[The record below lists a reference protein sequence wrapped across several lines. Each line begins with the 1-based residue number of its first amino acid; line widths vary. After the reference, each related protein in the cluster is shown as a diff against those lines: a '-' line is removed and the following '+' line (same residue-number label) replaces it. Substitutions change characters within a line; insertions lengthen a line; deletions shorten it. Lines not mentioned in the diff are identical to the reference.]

1 MKQFLKII
9 LLLLVSSCTH
19 RQVPENISN
28 DLQKISDKWV
38 PDKREGICNIEAVI
52 LEDGQL
58 LVKGKTSIPD
68 ARDEIRSYLE
78 NSGVEY
84 SDSIVLLPD
93 RKKIP
98 ETFGVV
104 TISVA
109 NMKAGPSHSS
119 ELVSQA
125 ILGTP
130 VRVLDTDDDWMLV
143 QTPDHYIGWMSDSGF
158 SAMDSL
164 ESESWK
170 KSQRIIFAAKDG
182 SVTSVDDD
190 NIVISDIVAGSILE
204 STGINGD
211 HYIIRFPD
219 GRTGRVKKSEAI
231 GLDEWADAQPDIR
244 KLSEF
249 ALKIN
254 GAPYMW
260 GGTSVKAPDCS
271 GFVKTVYFMGG
282 IILARDASLQ
292 FLHGKEIDPSSLGNL
307 EPGDL
312 LFFGRKTESGVKRI
326 THVGFYL
333 GDTYVIHSS
342 GRVRINSLDPARPD
356 YNSYLV
362 ETLQGARRI
371 LGVESSRGVERA
383 ALHSWYFA
391 EKNDLNE

>member
-1 MKQFLKII
+1 MKQYLKILLI
-9 LLLLVSSCTH
+9 LLASSCTN

-28 DLQKISDKWV
+28 ELRTISEKWV
-38 PDKREGICNIEAVI
+38 PDQREGICRIEAVI
-52 LEDGQL
+52 PEDGRL
-58 LVKGKTSIPD
+58 LIKGKTNVPE
-68 ARDEIRSYLE
+68 AREEIRSYLK
-78 NSGVEY
+78 NSGVEFY
-84 SDSIVLLPD
+84 DSIVLLPD

-119 ELVSQA
+119 EMVSQA

-130 VRVLDTDDDWMLV
+130 VRVLDSDDDWMLV

-170 KSQRIIFAAKDG
+170 NSRRIIFTAKDG
-182 SVTSVDDD
+182 SVTSVDDGS
-190 NIVISDIVAGSILE
+190 IIISDIVAGSILE
-204 STGINGD
+204 NTGIKGD
-211 HYIIRFPD
+211 HYIVRFPD
-219 GRTGRVKKSEAI
+219 GRTGRVKKTEAI
-231 GLDEWADAQPDIR
+231 PLDEWASATTDIAL
-244 KLSEF
+244 LSEF

-254 GAPYMW
+254 GSPYMW

-292 FLHGKEIDPSSLGNL
+292 FLHGKEIDPSSLSNL

-312 LFFGRKTESGVKRI
+312 LFFGRQTSSGVKRI

-333 GDTYVIHSS
+333 GDTKVIHSS

-371 LGVESSRGVERA
+371 IGTENSRGVERA
-383 ALHSWYFA
+383 ALHNWYFA
-391 EKNDLNE
+391 VKQ